1 MAAFRRPSLLAQSS
15 PSGAAAV
22 IEYSLELKALHVG
35 AVLASVT
42 LFAVR
47 AGIALCGRAGLA
59 RHLALRI
66 LSWTIDS
73 FLLTFALMLWTTLK
87 LDPFVH
93 SWLGVKLVLLVVYIG
108 LGARALRRQLD
119 FGPRL
124 WWTLAALATVA
135 AMVGIARA
143 HHPLGWLRWWGVF

>member
-1 MAAFRRPSLLAQSS
+1 M
-15 PSGAAAV
+15 
-22 IEYSLELKALHVG
+22 IEYYLELKALHVW
-35 AVLASVT
+35 AVLASIT

-47 AGIALCGRAGLA
+47 AGLALSGRAGLA

-66 LSWTIDS
+66 SSWTLDT

-87 LDPFVH
+87 LDPLVH
-93 SWLGVKLVLLVVYIG
+93 TWLGVKLVLLTVYVG
-108 LGARALRRQLD
+108 LGARALRLELA

-135 AMVGIARA
+135 AMYGIARA
-143 HHPLGWLRWWGVF
+143 HHPLGWLRWWGLL

>member
-1 MAAFRRPSLLAQSS
+1 M
-15 PSGAAAV
+15 
-22 IEYSLELKALHVG
+22 IEYYLELKALHVW
-35 AVLASVT
+35 AVLASIT

-47 AGIALCGRAGLA
+47 AGLALSGRAVLA

-66 LSWTIDS
+66 TSWTVDT

-87 LDPFVH
+87 LNPVVH
-93 SWLGVKLVLLVVYIG
+93 TWLRVKLVLLVVYVG
-108 LGARALRRQLD
+108 LGARALRLELT

-124 WWTLAALATVA
+124 LWTMAALATVA